1 MLTTNYSRLFFGGG
15 NLQLDL
21 SIFNPK
27 ARSLIGLDISS
38 SAVKMVELG
47 SDGKNG
53 YRIERYA
60 IEVLPRDAVADG
72 NIVNLEVTA
81 ETVRRA
87 WKRLATSTRLT
98 AIALPTSHVI
108 TKKIIVAAGLREQ
121 ELELQV
127 ESEANQ
133 YIPFALEEVNLD
145 FQIVG
150 PAPSSP
156 DEIEVLIAASRKE
169 KVEDRVAVV
178 ESAGLKAA
186 VMDVESYAALAAY
199 DLIAKQLPD
208 EGKGQIIALVDIGA
222 NVMNLTVLRDG
233 QQLYGREQAFG
244 GNQLTQDIARLF
256 GMTFEE
262 AEAEKRRNNLPDNY
276 ESEVLQPFVESMAL
290 EVSRALQFFFT
301 STQFNQVSH
310 IVLSGG
316 CAVLPGADEAV
327 ASRTQINT
335 VVANPFADMVLSE
348 RVRANSL
355 LQDAPSLVVA
365 CGLALRRFD
374 E

>member
-1 MLTTNYSRLFFGGG
+1 M
-15 NLQLDL
+15 QLDL

-47 SDGKNG
+47 SDGKSG
-53 YRIERYA
+53 YRVERYA
-60 IEVLPRDAVADG
+60 VEVLPRDAVADG
-72 NIVNLEVTA
+72 NIVNLEATA
-81 ETVRRA
+81 EAVRRA
-87 WKRLATSTRLT
+87 WKRLATSTRSV

-145 FQIVG
+145 FQIAG

-178 ESAGLKAA
+178 ESAGLKAV
-186 VMDVESYAALAAY
+186 VMDVESYAALAAF
-199 DLIAKQLPD
+199 DLISKQLP
-208 EGKGQIIALVDIGA
+208 EGGKGQIVALVDIGA
-222 NVMNLTVLRDG
+222 NVMSLTVLRDG

-244 GNQLTQDIARLF
+244 GNQLTQDVARLF

-262 AEAEKRRNNLPDNY
+262 AETEKRRNNLPDNY

-301 STQFNQVSH
+301 STQFSQVSH

-335 VVANPFADMVLSE
+335 VVANPFADMLLSE
-348 RVRANSL
+348 RVKAKNL

>member
-1 MLTTNYSRLFFGGG
+1 M
-15 NLQLDL
+15 QLDL

-47 SDGKNG
+47 SDGKSG
-53 YRIERYA
+53 CRVERYA

-72 NIVNLEVTA
+72 NIVNLEATA
-81 ETVRRA
+81 EAVRRA
-87 WKRLATSTRLT
+87 WKRLATATRSV
-98 AIALPTSHVI
+98 AVALPTSHVI

-150 PAPSSP
+150 TAPSSP

-178 ESAGLKAA
+178 ESVGLKAA
-186 VMDVESYAALAAY
+186 VMDVESYAALAAFE
-199 DLIAKQLPD
+199 LIAKQLPD
-208 EGKGQIIALVDIGA
+208 GGKGQIVALVDVGA
-222 NVMNLTVLRDG
+222 NVMSLTVLRDG

-244 GNQLTQDIARLF
+244 GNQLTQDVARLF
-256 GMTFEE
+256 GMTFDE
-262 AEAEKRRNNLPDNY
+262 AETEKRRNNLPDNY
-276 ESEVLQPFVESMAL
+276 EPEVLQPFVESMAL

-316 CAVLPGADEAV
+316 CAVLLGADEAV

-348 RVRANSL
+348 RVKAKSF

-365 CGLALRRFD
+365 CGLALRRLD

>member
-1 MLTTNYSRLFFGGG
+1 M
-15 NLQLDL
+15 QLDL

-47 SDGKNG
+47 SDGKSG
-53 YRIERYA
+53 YRVERYA
-60 IEVLPRDAVADG
+60 VEVLPRDAVADG
-72 NIVNLEVTA
+72 NIVNLEAAA
-81 ETVRRA
+81 EAVRRA
-87 WKRLATSTRLT
+87 WKRLATSTRSV

-145 FQIVG
+145 FQIAG

-178 ESAGLKAA
+178 ESAGLKAV
-186 VMDVESYAALAAY
+186 VMDVESYAALAAF
-199 DLIAKQLPD
+199 DLISKQLP
-208 EGKGQIIALVDIGA
+208 EGGKGQIVALVDIGA
-222 NVMNLTVLRDG
+222 NVMSLTVLRDG

-244 GNQLTQDIARLF
+244 GNQLTQDVARLF

-262 AEAEKRRNNLPDNY
+262 AETEKRRNNLPDNY

-301 STQFNQVSH
+301 STQFSQVSH

-335 VVANPFADMVLSE
+335 VVANPFADMLLSE
-348 RVRANSL
+348 RVKAKNL

>member
-1 MLTTNYSRLFFGGG
+1 M
-15 NLQLDL
+15 QLDL

-47 SDGKNG
+47 SDGKSG
-53 YRIERYA
+53 FRVERYA

-72 NIVNLEVTA
+72 NIVNLEATA
-81 ETVRRA
+81 EAIRRA
-87 WKRLATSTRLT
+87 WKRLATSTRSV

-178 ESAGLKAA
+178 ESAGLKAV
-186 VMDVESYAALAAY
+186 VMDVESYAALAAF
-199 DLIAKQLPD
+199 DLISKQLP
-208 EGKGQIIALVDIGA
+208 EGGKGQVIALVDIGA
-222 NVMNLTVLRDG
+222 NVMSLTVLRDG

-244 GNQLTQDIARLF
+244 GNQLTQDVARLF

-262 AEAEKRRNNLPDNY
+262 AETEKRRNNLPDNY

-335 VVANPFADMVLSE
+335 VVANPFADMLLSE
-348 RVRANSL
+348 RVKAKNL

>member
-1 MLTTNYSRLFFGGG
+1 MQF
-15 NLQLDL
+15 DL

-27 ARSLIGLDISS
+27 VRSLIGLDISS

-47 SDGKNG
+47 SDGKTG
-53 YRIERYA
+53 YRVERYA

-72 NIVNLEVTA
+72 NIVNLEATA

-87 WKRLATSTRLT
+87 WKRLATSTRSA
-98 AIALPTSHVI
+98 AIALPASHVI

-156 DEIEVLIAASRKE
+156 DETEVLIAASRKE
-169 KVEDRVAVV
+169 KVEDRIAVV
-178 ESAGLKAA
+178 ESAGLKAV
-186 VMDVESYAALAAY
+186 VMDVESYAALAAF
-199 DLIAKQLPD
+199 DLITKQLPD

-233 QQLYGREQAFG
+233 LQLYGREQAFG

-262 AEAEKRRNNLPDNY
+262 AESEKRRNNLPDNY
-276 ESEVLQPFVESMAL
+276 ETEVLHPFVESMAL
-290 EVSRALQFFFT
+290 EISRALQFFFT

-335 VVANPFADMVLSE
+335 VIANPFSDMVLSE
-348 RVRANSL
+348 RVKAKNL

>member
-1 MLTTNYSRLFFGGG
+1 
-15 NLQLDL
+15 
-21 SIFNPK
+21 
-27 ARSLIGLDISS
+27 
-38 SAVKMVELG
+38 MVELG
-47 SDGKNG
+47 SDGKSG
-53 YRIERYA
+53 YRVERYA
-60 IEVLPRDAVADG
+60 VEVLPRDAVADG
-72 NIVNLEVTA
+72 NIVNLEATA
-81 ETVRRA
+81 EAVRRA
-87 WKRLATSTRLT
+87 WKRLATSTRSV

-145 FQIVG
+145 FQIAG

-178 ESAGLKAA
+178 ESAGLKAV
-186 VMDVESYAALAAY
+186 VMDVESYAALAAF
-199 DLIAKQLPD
+199 DLISKQLP
-208 EGKGQIIALVDIGA
+208 EGGKGQIVALVDIGA
-222 NVMNLTVLRDG
+222 NVMSLTVLRDG

-244 GNQLTQDIARLF
+244 GNQLTQDVARLF

-262 AEAEKRRNNLPDNY
+262 AETEKRRNNLPDNY

-335 VVANPFADMVLSE
+335 VVANPFADMLLSE
-348 RVRANSL
+348 RVKAKNL

>member
-1 MLTTNYSRLFFGGG
+1 M
-15 NLQLDL
+15 QLDL

-47 SDGKNG
+47 SDGKSG
-53 YRIERYA
+53 YRVERYA

-72 NIVNLEVTA
+72 NIVNLEATA
-81 ETVRRA
+81 EAIRRA
-87 WKRLATSTRLT
+87 WKRLATSTRSV

-178 ESAGLKAA
+178 ESAGLKAV
-186 VMDVESYAALAAY
+186 VMDVESYAALAAF
-199 DLIAKQLPD
+199 DLISKQLP
-208 EGKGQIIALVDIGA
+208 EGGKGQVIALVDIGA
-222 NVMNLTVLRDG
+222 NVMSLTVLRDG

-244 GNQLTQDIARLF
+244 VNQLTQDVARLF

-262 AEAEKRRNNLPDNY
+262 AETEKRRNNLPDNY

-335 VVANPFADMVLSE
+335 VVANPFADMLLSE
-348 RVRANSL
+348 RVKAKNL

>member
-1 MLTTNYSRLFFGGG
+1 M
-15 NLQLDL
+15 QLDL

-47 SDGKNG
+47 SDGKSG
-53 YRIERYA
+53 FRVERYA

-72 NIVNLEVTA
+72 NIVNLEATA
-81 ETVRRA
+81 EAIRRA
-87 WKRLATSTRLT
+87 WKRLATSTRSV

-178 ESAGLKAA
+178 ESAGLKAV
-186 VMDVESYAALAAY
+186 VMDVESYAALAAF
-199 DLIAKQLPD
+199 DLISKQLP
-208 EGKGQIIALVDIGA
+208 EGGKGQVIALVDIGA
-222 NVMNLTVLRDG
+222 NVMSLTVLRDG

-244 GNQLTQDIARLF
+244 GNQLTQDVARLF

-262 AEAEKRRNNLPDNY
+262 AETEKRRNNLPDNY

-310 IVLSGG
+310 IVLGS
-316 CAVLPGADEAV
+316 V
-327 ASRTQINT
+327 
-335 VVANPFADMVLSE
+335 
-348 RVRANSL
+348 RVIRCYPMA
-355 LQDAPSLVVA
+355 
-365 CGLALRRFD
+365 
-374 E
+374 